1 MKKHAMKNRLVILTQ
16 YFRYNKSQAN
26 SMPQMLRD
34 HEVAVNPYYVSR
46 IEPRPVVDLE
56 SYQSHTADFSCNV
69 FFGPN
74 QYVHVNGTVRELM
87 EILSK

>member
-16 YFRYNKSQAN
+16 YFRYNKSEAN
-26 SMPQMLRD
+26 SLPQMLRD
-34 HEVAVNPYYVSR
+34 REVAVNPHYVSR
-46 IEPRPVVDLE
+46 IEHRPVCNLE
-56 SYQSHTADFSCNV
+56 SYQSHTADFSCIV

-74 QYVHVNGTVRELM
+74 QYVHVNGTVQELM